1 MSDFAPRLLAWFD
14 EQGRKDLPWQQ
25 NTTPYRVW
33 VSEIMLQQT
42 QVQTVIPFF
51 KRFMDSFP
59 DIAAL
64 AAAEQDEVLSR
75 WSGLGYYA
83 RARNLHKAAQ
93 TLRDEY
99 DGRFPELIDD
109 VLTLSGIGRS
119 TAGAILSISKGQ
131 RHAILDGNVKR
142 VLARHDAIAGWPGK
156 TAVAN
161 KLWQIAERHT
171 PEPRV
176 AEYTQAIMDL
186 GATLCTR
193 SKPACGKCPVRDD
206 CSALQLE
213 AVADYPGRKPK
224 AVKPLRSTTMIL
236 AKTNGQ
242 IYLERRPE
250 AGIWGGLWSL
260 PELGEQSILDWCNEV
275 LGSTAT
281 ETVSW
286 DVLRHSFSHY
296 DLDIQPIVVRIES
309 DAGKV
314 ADADARTWHRLDDAP
329 PGGMAAPVKKL
340 IDQLKK
346 REDVAH
352 N

>member
-1 MSDFAPRLLAWFD
+1 MSDFSSRLLAWFD

-64 AAAEQDEVLSR
+64 AAAEQDEVLSH

-206 CSALQLE
+206 CFALQLE